1 MRTLDY
7 LTGPDAGLFLP
18 AVAAGAAIAL
28 ICGVLGVFVVLRR
41 LAFIGHGVSHAAFGG
56 VGVAAVLGFTAP
68 GATGTLGYLLI
79 VGGFCLAAALAIG
92 LVSARTKLSED
103 TAIGVTLVAS
113 IALGAL
119 LLHLHA
125 RRGGPAAGATLEA
138 SLFGSVLSVAP
149 SDALAAWVIALAIG
163 AMLALARRGL
173 VFWAFDE
180 PAAEAF
186 GVATLR
192 ARLILLALLAVAVVA
207 AMKLAGVL
215 LATALL
221 VLPAAA
227 ALRLS
232 ERLGVV
238 FALSAGIGVLGVLG
252 GLVVSFETDGPPGPC
267 IALVLVALL
276 VLAGV
281 AGGVARGHRSRRS
294 SGLPRP
300 G

>member
-18 AVAAGAAIAL
+18 ALAAGAAIAL

-125 RRGGPAAGATLEA
+125 RGGGSAAGATLEA

-149 SDALAAWVIALAIG
+149 SDALAAWIIALAIG

-192 ARLILLALLAVAVVA
+192 ARLTLLALLAVAVVA

-221 VLPAAA
+221 ILPAAA

-238 FALSAGIGVLGVLG
+238 FALSAGIGVLGVMG
-252 GLVVSFETDGPPGPC
+252 GLVVSFETDWPPGPC
-267 IALVLVALL
+267 VAGVLIT
-276 VLAGV
+276 VLAL
-281 AGGVARGHRSRRS
+281 AGGAGRLSGTRRF
-294 SGLPRP
+294 
-300 G
+300 